1 MILITLKDMVWGLD
15 EAGTQLSL
23 HPQKEALD
31 LPRMETEWRRGRVQ
45 GQGQGTGLDHCRE
58 GRGLTFEGL
67 LLLLMVGTGLAGALL
82 GTVLVGILWSG
93 TEPVGTLG
101 GTVPTR
107 VELMGNLDG
116 ARLVSTLVGVIP
128 EGFELVGNLEGTVPV
143 LAEWGGTLEGAG
155 LVVTELL
162 GTPTPL
168 VQMVASPWSPAPHAE
183 GKPVE
188 EEEVPVDR
196 GDSGVLGKEL
206 ALGVERGRA

>member
-1 MILITLKDMVWGLD
+1 MQPENGWLSIWDTSLFGSLSSDPEPKLSTLLSTPGELPPVVAPVG
-15 EAGTQLSL
+15 AG
-23 HPQKEALD
+23 D
-31 LPRMETEWRRGRVQ
+31 
-45 GQGQGTGLDHCRE
+45 TGVS
-58 GRGLTFEGL
+58 FEGL
-67 LLLLMVGTGLAGALL
+67 LLLLTVGTGLAGALL
-82 GTVLVGILWSG
+82 GTVFVDILWSG

-143 LAEWGGTLEGAG
+143 LAEWGGTLEGAV

-168 VQMVASPWSPAPHAE
+168 VQMVASAWSPAPHAE